1 MTDGRRLSGETFGF
15 CDRSSREPS
24 VRDEDDIERLLKL
37 ARALLSQ
44 ARRREQF
51 FPNIV
56 FYDPQWLMVL
66 DLFVATAEGRD
77 LAISSV
83 CIASGAANATAW
95 RNIRLLEDR
104 GLILR
109 TPHPRDRRSQHLQLS
124 ADGRRQVCAYLRA
137 FDENVVRQNDNVRSR
152 NHLPSY

>member
-1 MTDGRRLSGETFGF
+1 MTDLRRLSGNSPTFGEPGYQG
-15 CDRSSREPS
+15 SSS
-24 VRDEDDIERLLKL
+24 VDDDAFERLLQL
-37 ARALLSQ
+37 AQALLSL

-66 DLFVATAEGRD
+66 DLFVATAQGRD

-83 CIASGAANATAW
+83 CIASGAASATAW

-109 TPHPRDRRSQHLQLS
+109 APHPSDRRSRFLQLS
-124 ADGRRQVCAYLRA
+124 PEGRQQVCAYLRA
-137 FDENVVRQNDNVRSR
+137 FDDSVIRRTAR
-152 NHLPSY
+152 PS

>member
-1 MTDGRRLSGETFGF
+1 MQ
-15 CDRSSREPS
+15 
-24 VRDEDDIERLLKL
+24 L
-37 ARALLSQ
+37 AQALLSQ

-66 DLFVATAEGRD
+66 DLFVATAQGRD

-104 GLILR
+104 GIILR
-109 TPHPRDRRSQHLQLS
+109 TPHPSDRRSRFLKLS
-124 ADGRRQVCAYLRA
+124 LEGRQQVCAYLRA
-137 FDENVVRQNDNVRSR
+137 FDESVIRRTAR
-152 NHLPSY
+152 PF